1 MLSVSDSESVILKF
15 RFLCCQEQ
23 LLFLCDALNIIDLLD
38 LLIFVAYAIT
48 RSLAIQQYGPERH
61 FLISIMHKTRLLC
74 VARLFK
80 LCRHSRGLRLVFNI
94 ISTGMIWK
102 KIWRGNLRGKSRPV
116 HVCCPLNSVWYFW
129 SFDREKCERLM
140 KEY

>member
-1 MLSVSDSESVILKF
+1 MYHQDLVDIGNTAPPSPKLLDNLGVVLSVSNAELVVLISKF

-80 LCRHSRGLRLVFNI
+80 LCRHSRGLRLVFQI
-94 ISTGMIWK
+94 
-102 KIWRGNLRGKSRPV
+102 
-116 HVCCPLNSVWYFW
+116 F
-129 SFDREKCERLM
+129 ERILLGRNPGQSG
-140 KEY
+140 

>member
-1 MLSVSDSESVILKF
+1 MHQKDNAPNNAPKGSGRDRQHCTTNNLVAVLSVSDAESVILKF

-80 LCRHSRGLRLVFNI
+80 LCRHSRGLRLVF
-94 ISTGMIWK
+94 
-102 KIWRGNLRGKSRPV
+102 
-116 HVCCPLNSVWYFW
+116 
-129 SFDREKCERLM
+129 
-140 KEY
+140 

>member
-80 LCRHSRGLRLVFNI
+80 LCRHSRGLRLVFYI
-94 ISTGMIWK
+94 RLDLIWE
-102 KIWRGNLRGKSRPV
+102 KIWWEISVGNLGQSMFAV
-116 HVCCPLNSVWYFW
+116 HSTRCNISDH
-129 SFDREKCERLM
+129 SIGEKCERLM

>member
-1 MLSVSDSESVILKF
+1 MKILQCYLFRTGQRWRSVICSMIRNAVSVAPTLKF

-80 LCRHSRGLRLVFNI
+80 LCRHSRGLRLVFQNLE
-94 ISTGMIWK
+94 K
-102 KIWRGNLRGKSRPV
+102 LLVVGNLGQSVV
-116 HVCCPLNSVWYFW
+116 HRPLN
-129 SFDREKCERLM
+129 
-140 KEY
+140 